1 MLRSSLFFRL
11 RRERARLE
19 SLHGSSSETTQLL
32 AEKLGLPP
40 DEIGPMLDR
49 LDTRDLSLDAPIY
62 SDDGAT
68 LGDSLAS
75 HDDAELAYDAEKLR
89 HRVEA
94 ALQKALP
101 EFDTWT
107 VHCRGS
113 PSLPIRS
120 TGFRSPTSAESSESR
135 ANARG
140 SWKPEPAPRS
150 AVSSPMHTG
159 SAPTGPQRPP
169 ELPWVG
175 GSA

>member
-1 MLRSSLFFRL
+1 VLRSSLFFRL

-101 EFDTWT
+101 ELDT
-107 VHCRGS
+107 GNG
-113 PSLPIRS
+113 SLPRLAFFADTFDKLSLADIGRKLGVSRERARQLETRACAKIRRVLTDAYGECS
-120 TGFRSPTSAESSESR
+120 DR
-135 ANARG
+135 
-140 SWKPEPAPRS
+140 PAT
-150 AVSSPMHTG
+150 A
-159 SAPTGPQRPP
+159 A
-169 ELPWVG
+169 
-175 GSA
+175 

>member
-1 MLRSSLFFRL
+1 VLRSSLFFRL

-40 DEIGPMLDR
+40 DEIGPMPDR

-62 SDDGAT
+62 SDAGAT

-75 HDDAELAYDAEKLR
+75 HDDAE
-89 HRVEA
+89 
-94 ALQKALP
+94 
-101 EFDTWT
+101 
-107 VHCRGS
+107 
-113 PSLPIRS
+113 
-120 TGFRSPTSAESSESR
+120 
-135 ANARG
+135 
-140 SWKPEPAPRS
+140 PAPRS
-150 AVSSPMHTG
+150 AVRSPMNTG
-159 SAPTGPQRPP
+159 SAPTGPDRPP